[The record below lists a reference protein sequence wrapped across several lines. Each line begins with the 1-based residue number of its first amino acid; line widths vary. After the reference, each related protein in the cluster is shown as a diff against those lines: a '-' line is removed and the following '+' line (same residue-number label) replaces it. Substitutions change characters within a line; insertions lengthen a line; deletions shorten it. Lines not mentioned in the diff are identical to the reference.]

1 VKGTPSDQIAIAE
14 TEMRKTTTALAI
26 VVIAETGI
34 LDDRII
40 GVTAETGVEI
50 VIANAVAVVTNE
62 IARTDQEAETE
73 KTQET
78 LLRIAGRALSG
89 KRAKSLVT
97 QRSQEP
103 AAVKPQELLL
113 LDALLGQNRL
123 AKKNSRNRKISA
135 ADRSLLRALPH
146 LLVRILIVAVIA
158 VAAIV
163 EVRVTVIV
171 TPRAPEAAGPEAEAD
186 NFCGQP
192 SVICL
197 RAL

>member
-1 VKGTPSDQIAIAE
+1 MQSDQSAIAE
-14 TEMRKTTTALAI
+14 TEMRKATTVLAI

-50 VIANAVAVVTNE
+50 VIANAGAVVTNE
-62 IARTDQEAETE
+62 IARTDQEAETD

-78 LLRIAGRALSG
+78 LLRIAGRAVSG

-103 AAVKPQELLL
+103 VAVKPQALLL
-113 LDALLGQNRL
+113 LNALLGQSRL
-123 AKKNSRNRKISA
+123 AKKNSRNRKTSA
-135 ADRSLLRALPH
+135 ADRSLFRALPH
-146 LLVRILIVAVIA
+146 RLRVRILIVAVIA
-158 VAAIV
+158 VAVIV
-163 EVRVTVIV
+163 EVRVTAIA
-171 TPRAPEAAGPEAEAD
+171 TPRAPEAAGPEAIAD
-186 NFCGQP
+186 NFCSQ
-192 SVICL
+192 SSIICL